1 MAEVNL
7 LVEERRSGID
17 VLATWLPRIALA
29 IVFLDVGVQKFTG
42 DRMWVRVFDRIG
54 VGQWFRYVT
63 GTMQVGGAALLLVP
77 RAAAVGFILV
87 GCTMLGAMAFWI
99 LTGHPFGAIIPG
111 ALLAA
116 IVVVGWREVA
126 RFLARLQH
134 PGSR

>member
-77 RAAAVGFILV
+77 RAVAVGFILV

-111 ALLAA
+111 ALLVA
-116 IVVVGWREVA
+116 IAIVGWREVV